1 MKKVTEGTKSLDN
14 RHPAEIE
21 NAKLRLELADERT
34 KTEAL
39 ARHCIKLGEA
49 FEAAIE
55 AEDDRAESD
64 MFAIIN
70 SNCDRRKAAAIARKR
85 RDIRRRKASDAC
97 MRNSFAM
104 VLASMIALVAVVFCT
119 TGIINPTLGTVIVG
133 SCLIAF
139 GWTSSACIHLL
150 RVVEE

>member
-49 FEAAIE
+49 LEAAI
-55 AEDDRAESD
+55 DDRAESD

-70 SNCDRRKAAAIARKR
+70 GNCDRRKAAAIARKR

-104 VLASMIALVAVVFCT
+104 VLVAMIALVAVVFCT

>member
-49 FEAAIE
+49 LEAAIE
-55 AEDDRAESD
+55 DRTESD

-70 SNCDRRKAAAIARKR
+70 GNCDRRKAAAIARKR

-104 VLASMIALVAVVFCT
+104 VLTAMIALVAVVFCT

-150 RVVEE
+150 KVVEE

>member
-49 FEAAIE
+49 LEAAIE
-55 AEDDRAESD
+55 DRTESD

-70 SNCDRRKAAAIARKR
+70 GNCDRRKAAAIARKR
-85 RDIRRRKASDAC
+85 RNIRRRKASDAC

-104 VLASMIALVAVVFCT
+104 VLVAMIALVAVVFCT
-119 TGIINPTLGTVIVG
+119 TGIINPTLGIVIVG

-150 RVVEE
+150 KVVEE

>member
-49 FEAAIE
+49 LEAAI
-55 AEDDRAESD
+55 DDRTESD

-70 SNCDRRKAAAIARKR
+70 GNCDRRKAAAIARKR
-85 RDIRRRKASDAC
+85 RNIRRRKASDAC

-104 VLASMIALVAVVFCT
+104 VLASMIALAAVVFCT
-119 TGIINPTLGTVIVG
+119 TGIINPTLGAVIVG